1 MVWKWRSENKRRGED
16 GRLGLPNAHSV
27 IPQAAQLC
35 YSRAAK
41 CGSARESCHTSTEAG
56 LTRLG
61 ARGWREEGREKMADG
76 RKEGKKRN
84 RMKGFRA
91 TETE

>member
-1 MVWKWRSENKRRGED
+1 MEVEEKEQEKGED
-16 GRLGLPNAHSV
+16 GWLGLPNAHSV

-35 YSRAAK
+35 YSKAAK

-61 ARGWREEGREKMADG
+61 AGGWRD
-76 RKEGKKRN
+76 
-84 RMKGFRA
+84 
-91 TETE
+91 